1 MKNTFKTLAIIV
13 ITAIITLGM
22 AACASFTIVSVEWDT
37 LKGPGQVRQFYNIP
51 ITDISL
57 YANYK
62 DESRKRVTM
71 ISSSHN
77 RERAGIQTVTVTVLG
92 KGSDTFQTEVME
104 LLNIRIERQPTKTT
118 YNVGETANLS
128 GIRVIGS
135 WKDMS
140 DEEIPN
146 M

>member
-1 MKNTFKTLAIIV
+1 MHSIA
-13 ITAIITLGM
+13 ITAIIALGM
-22 AACASFTIVSVEWDT
+22 TACASMTIVSVEWDT
-37 LKGPGQVRQFYNIP
+37 LKGPAKVRQFYNIP
-51 ITDISL
+51 ITNISL

-62 DESRKRVTM
+62 DESRKEVTM
-71 ISSSHN
+71 ISASHN
-77 RERAGIQTVTVTVLG
+77 KERTGIQTVTVLG
-92 KGSDTFQTEVME
+92 KGSGTFQTEVME
-104 LLNIRIERQPTKTT
+104 LLNIRIERPPTKTT